1 MRLTLLKEVEKMKA
15 VVIEKPGSFQI
26 RELPYPHP
34 GEGEVTLDVKA
45 CCVCGTDRHL
55 LDGEFKGAV
64 YPLIPGHE
72 FSGVVGKVGA
82 KVTHVK
88 PGDRVAV
95 EPFIS
100 CGYCFYCKAGKT
112 NHCLNG
118 MVIGHTKSTEMK
130 LDGGF
135 SEQVVVSVRN
145 LIPLADHVSF
155 EAGSFIANLG
165 TIVYAL
171 RQTQLQPGMK
181 VLVFGTGANGLIL
194 AELAKKSGAATVVV
208 TGRTK
213 SRLDVAL
220 GMGIDETV
228 VADDFQEKNL
238 RRIAPRGFDAI
249 FETTGV
255 APIVEQAFKHIA
267 PGGKIVIYGI
277 VPPDQNVRINPFD
290 ICRKD
295 LQVIGSFSSV
305 NSCIIAQQ
313 LLASGVIRVE
323 HLISHRFSLPEWGK
337 AVETS
342 KDLATCMR
350 AIILIP

>member
-1 MRLTLLKEVEKMKA
+1 MKS

-26 RELPYPHP
+26 NDLPYPHP

-55 LDGEFKGAV
+55 LDGEFKGVV

-72 FSGVVGKVGA
+72 FSGVVAEVGA

-95 EPFIS
+95 EPFIA
-100 CGYCFYCKAGKT
+100 CGYCFYCKSGKT

-118 MVIGHTKSTEMK
+118 MVIGHTKSAGMK

-145 LIPLADHVSF
+145 LIPLADDVSF
-155 EAGSFIANLG
+155 EAGSFIANLRNDRLHAPANATSTRDESVGFWDRGERLAPGG
-165 TIVYAL
+165 TCEKI
-171 RQTQLQPGMK
+171 
-181 VLVFGTGANGLIL
+181 
-194 AELAKKSGAATVVV
+194 GAATVVV

-228 VADDFQEKNL
+228 VADDSQEENL

-255 APIVEQAFKHIA
+255 APICRA
-267 PGGKIVIYGI
+267 GI
-277 VPPDQNVRINPFD
+277 
-290 ICRKD
+290 
-295 LQVIGSFSSV
+295 
-305 NSCIIAQQ
+305 
-313 LLASGVIRVE
+313 
-323 HLISHRFSLPEWGK
+323 
-337 AVETS
+337 
-342 KDLATCMR
+342 
-350 AIILIP
+350 

>member
-1 MRLTLLKEVEKMKA
+1 MKSI
-15 VVIEKPGSFQI
+15 VIEIPGSFAL
-26 RELPYPHP
+26 RDLSDPVP
-34 GEGEVTLDVKA
+34 GESEVVVDVKA

-64 YPLIPGHE
+64 YPLVPGHE
-72 FSGVVGKVGA
+72 FSGVVRQAGA
-82 KVTHVK
+82 KVTCVK

-100 CGYCFYCKAGKT
+100 CGYCFYCKSGKN

-118 MVIGHTKSTEMK
+118 MVIGHTKSTEMR

-135 SEQVVVSVRN
+135 SEQVMVSVRN

-171 RQTQLQPGMK
+171 RKTQLQQGMK

-213 SRLDVAL
+213 GRLDVAL
-220 GMGIDETV
+220 AMGIDETV
-228 VADDFQEKNL
+228 VADDSQERNL
-238 RRIAPRGFDAI
+238 RRIAPRGFDVI
-249 FETTGV
+249 FE
-255 APIVEQAFKHIA
+255 
-267 PGGKIVIYGI
+267 
-277 VPPDQNVRINPFD
+277 N
-290 ICRKD
+290 
-295 LQVIGSFSSV
+295 L
-305 NSCIIAQQ
+305 
-313 LLASGVIRVE
+313 SG
-323 HLISHRFSLPEWGK
+323 
-337 AVETS
+337 
-342 KDLATCMR
+342 
-350 AIILIP
+350 

>member
-1 MRLTLLKEVEKMKA
+1 MRLTTRKEVEKMKA

-26 RELPYPHP
+26 REFPYPHP
-34 GEGEVTLDVKA
+34 GQGEVTLDVKA

-72 FSGVVGKVGA
+72 FSGVVREVGA
-82 KVTHVK
+82 KVTHIK

-100 CGYCFYCKAGKT
+100 CGYCFHCKAGKT

-118 MVIGHTKSTEMK
+118 MVIGHTKSTELK

-145 LIPLADHVSF
+145 LIPLADPVSF

-171 RQTQLQPGMK
+171 RRTQLQPGMK
-181 VLVFGTGANGLIL
+181 VLVFGTGANGLVL

-228 VADDFQEKNL
+228 VADDSQEKNL

-249 FETTGV
+249 FETTGA
-255 APIVEQAFKHIA
+255 APIVERAFKHIA

-277 VPPDQNVRINPFD
+277 VPPDQDVRINPFD

-295 LQVIGSFSSV
+295 LHVIGSFSSV
-305 NSCIIAQQ
+305 NSCIIAQE

-323 HLISHRFSLPEWGK
+323 HLISHRFSLLEWGK
-337 AVETS
+337 AIETS
-342 KDLATCMR
+342 KDPATCMR
-350 AIILIP
+350 AVILMP

>member
-1 MRLTLLKEVEKMKA
+1 MKA

-26 RELPYPHP
+26 KECPYPDP
-34 GEGEVTLDVKA
+34 GEREVTVDVKA

-64 YPLIPGHE
+64 YPLVPGHE
-72 FSGVVGKVGA
+72 FSGVVSKVGA

-88 PGDRVAV
+88 RGDRVAV
-95 EPFIS
+95 EPFIA

-118 MVIGHTKSTEMK
+118 MVIGHTKSTELK

-155 EAGSFIANLG
+155 EAGSFIANIG

-171 RQTQLQPGMK
+171 RRTELQPGMK
-181 VLVFGTGANGLIL
+181 ALVFGTGANGLIL
-194 AELAKKSGAATVVV
+194 AELVKKSGAATVVV

-213 SRLDVAL
+213 SRFDVAL
-220 GMGIDETV
+220 RMGIDETV
-228 VADDFQEKNL
+228 VADDSQEKNL
-238 RRIAPRGFDAI
+238 RRIAPRGFDAV
-249 FETTGV
+249 FEMTGA
-255 APIVEQAFKHIA
+255 APIVEQAFKYVT
-267 PGGKIVIYGI
+267 PGGKVVIYGI
-277 VPPDQNVRINPFD
+277 VPPDQNVQINPFD
-290 ICRKD
+290 ICRND

-305 NSCIIAQQ
+305 NSCIIAQE
-313 LLASGVIRVE
+313 LLASGVIKVE
-323 HLISHRFSLPEWGK
+323 HLISHRFSLQEWGK

-342 KDLATCMR
+342 SNPAICMR
-350 AIILIP
+350 AIILMP

>member
-1 MRLTLLKEVEKMKA
+1 MKS
-15 VVIEKPGSFQI
+15 VIIEKPGSFRI
-26 RELPYPHP
+26 EEFPPLFP
-34 GEGEVTLDVKA
+34 GEGEVVLDVRA

-55 LDGEFKGAV
+55 LDGEFKGAL
-64 YPLIPGHE
+64 YPLVPGHE
-72 FSGVVGKVGA
+72 FSGVVAEVGA

-95 EPFIS
+95 EPFIA
-100 CGYCFYCKAGKT
+100 CGYCDHCKAGKT

-118 MVIGHTKSTEMK
+118 MVIGHTRSTKMK

-171 RQTQLQPGMK
+171 RRTRLQLGMK

-213 SRLDVAL
+213 KRLDVAL
-220 GMGIDETV
+220 RMGIDETV
-228 VADDFQEKNL
+228 VADDSQEKNL

-249 FETTGV
+249 FETTG
-255 APIVEQAFKHIA
+255 AASIVERAFQYIA

-277 VPPDQNVRINPFD
+277 VPPDQNARINPFD

-295 LQVIGSFSSV
+295 LEVIGSFSSV
-305 NSCIIAQQ
+305 NSCIIAQA
-313 LLASGVIRVE
+313 LLAGGVIGVE
-323 HLISHRFSLPEWGK
+323 HLVSHRFPLTEWGR
-337 AVETS
+337 AIETS
-342 KDLATCMR
+342 RDPSHCMR
-350 AIILIP
+350 AVITTP

>member
-1 MRLTLLKEVEKMKA
+1 MRLTIFKETKMNA

-55 LDGEFKGAV
+55 LEGEFKGAV
-64 YPLIPGHE
+64 YPLVPGHE
-72 FSGVVGKVGA
+72 FSGVVREVGA

-100 CGYCFYCKAGKT
+100 CGYCYYCKTGKI

-118 MVIGHTKSTEMK
+118 MVIGHTKSAAMK

-171 RQTQLQPGMK
+171 RRTELQHGMN

-220 GMGIDETV
+220 TMGIDETV
-228 VADDFQEKNL
+228 VADDSQEGNL
-238 RRIAPRGFDAI
+238 RRIAPRGFDVI
-249 FETTGV
+249 FETTG
-255 APIVEQAFKHIA
+255 AALIVEQAFNYIA

-277 VPPDQNVRINPFD
+277 VPPDQNAQINPFD

-305 NSCIIAQQ
+305 NSCIIAQE
-313 LLASGVIRVE
+313 LLVHGVIRVD
-323 HLISHRFSLPEWGK
+323 HLISHRFPLSEWER
-337 AVETS
+337 AIATS
-342 KDLATCMR
+342 RDPVKCMR
-350 AIILIP
+350 AVIVTP

>member
-1 MRLTLLKEVEKMKA
+1 MKMNA
-15 VVIEKPGSFQI
+15 VFIEKPGSFQI
-26 RELPYPHP
+26 RELPDLHP
-34 GEGEVTLDVKA
+34 GEGEVTLNVRA

-64 YPLIPGHE
+64 YPLVPGHE
-72 FSGVVGKVGA
+72 FSGVIKEVGA

-88 PGDRVAV
+88 SGDRVAV
-95 EPFIS
+95 EPVIS
-100 CGYCFYCKAGKT
+100 CGYCFYCKTGKT

-135 SEQVVVSVRN
+135 SEQVTVSVRN

-171 RQTQLQPGMK
+171 RRTQIQQGVK
-181 VLVFGTGANGLIL
+181 VLVFGTGANALIL
-194 AELAKKSGAATVVV
+194 AALVKKSGAATVVV

-220 GMGIDETV
+220 TMGIDEVV
-228 VADDFQEKNL
+228 VADDSQEKTL
-238 RRIAPRGFDAI
+238 HRIAPRGFDVI
-249 FETTGV
+249 FEATG
-255 APIVEQAFKHIA
+255 AARIVERAFNYVT

-277 VPPDQNVRINPFD
+277 VPPDQNAKINPFD

-295 LQVIGSFSSV
+295 LQIIGSFSSV
-305 NSCIIAQQ
+305 NSCIIAQE
-313 LLASGVIRVE
+313 LLANGIVRVE

-342 KDLATCMR
+342 RDPAKCMR
-350 AIILIP
+350 AVILIP

>member
-1 MRLTLLKEVEKMKA
+1 MRA
-15 VVIEKPGSFQI
+15 IVIEKPGFFKI
-26 RELPYPHP
+26 KEMPDLNP
-34 GEGEVTLDVKA
+34 GEGEVIVDVRA
-45 CCVCGTDRHL
+45 CCVCGTDIHL

-95 EPFIS
+95 EPFIA
-100 CGYCFYCKAGKT
+100 CGYCFFCKAGKT

-118 MVIGHTKSTEMK
+118 MVIGHTKSTTLK

-135 SEQVVVSVRN
+135 SEQVVVPVRN
-145 LIPLADHVSF
+145 LIPLADSVSF

-165 TIVYAL
+165 TIVYAI
-171 RQTQLQPGMK
+171 RRAELQPGMK

-194 AELAKKSGAATVVV
+194 AELSKKTGAAAVAV

-213 SRLDVAL
+213 SRLEVASR
-220 GMGIDETV
+220 MGIDITV
-228 VADDFQEKNL
+228 VADEHQEETL

-249 FETTGV
+249 FETTG
-255 APIVEQAFKHIA
+255 AASIVERAFKFVT
-267 PGGKIVIYGI
+267 PGGKIVLYGI
-277 VPPDQNVRINPFD
+277 VPPDQNARVNPFD

-305 NSCIIAQQ
+305 NACIIAQE
-313 LLASGVIRVE
+313 LLANGVLRVE
-323 HLISHRFSLPEWGK
+323 HLISHRFSLAEWGK
-337 AVETS
+337 AIETARDPS
-342 KDLATCMR
+342 QCMR
-350 AIILIP
+350 GIIRMP